1 MKIMKPYFLLLL
13 GNFRALDVM
22 LAAFGEAGL
31 TLILPP
37 EGALP
42 ATLAADA
49 ALQILDPKS
58 PPKPLPDL
66 FWVAWNRS
74 DDPAL
79 TLGAYQAGARA
90 VFPPETPPEVIAQS
104 IRRTI
109 DEAQQAH
116 IAPHEA
122 IRRHYQRGDLILLE
136 ADAVLQVESGVLA
149 TTMIHQDGAAVLLG
163 LSGPGQ
169 LLIAHPADNCH
180 IEIVAHTDTLVA
192 IQAWETAAHQPD
204 FTKKLRARLQQMEGW
219 AAMQARP
226 YLDQQILGILG
237 LLAVQFGR
245 ACAEGMMID
254 VRITH
259 AQLASAVGAN
269 RTSISRVLGE
279 LRLAGKLI
287 STGKAE
293 NERFCL
299 PEGVPKGHY

>member
-1 MKIMKPYFLLLL
+1 MKPSLLLVL
-13 GNFRALDVM
+13 GNFRAQEATLE
-22 LAAFGEAGL
+22 AFGQAGL

-37 EGALP
+37 DGVLP
-42 ATLAADA
+42 AAISADA
-49 ALQILDPKS
+49 VLQILNPQVRAQ
-58 PPKPLPDL
+58 PLPDQL
-66 FWVAWNRS
+66 WVAWNQS
-74 DDPAL
+74 DDLAV
-79 TLGAYQAGARA
+79 TLAAYQAEARA

-104 IRRTI
+104 IRRAM
-109 DEAQQAH
+109 DESRQAKA
-116 IAPHEA
+116 APHEA
-122 IRRHYQRGDLILLE
+122 VLRHYQRGDLILLE
-136 ADAVLQVESGVLA
+136 ADIVLQIRSGVLA
-149 TTMIHQDGAAVLLG
+149 TTMIHQDGTAVLLG

-169 LLIAHPADNCH
+169 LLIAHPTDNCH
-180 IEIVAHTDTLVA
+180 IEIVAHTDALVTL
-192 IQAWETAAHQPD
+192 QDWEIAERQPD

-237 LLAVQFGR
+237 LLAAQFGHP
-245 ACAEGMMID
+245 CTEGIMID

-279 LRLAGKLI
+279 LRLAGKLL

-299 PEGVPKGHY
+299 PEGAPKGHY